1 MASSEGETSAAER
14 SIADYEARI
23 ESKAAKCKPGAI
35 VDKQLS
41 HVMVSR
47 REKQEGVCTCA
58 NTVLCTL
65 CTCTGAMSLS
75 FRKLMYILIHVSIS
89 SS

>member
-47 REKQEGVCTCA
+47 REKQEGTCVHA
-58 NTVLCTL
+58 LMLSRVLKL
-65 CTCTGAMSLS
+65 C
-75 FRKLMYILIHVSIS
+75 H
-89 SS
+89 